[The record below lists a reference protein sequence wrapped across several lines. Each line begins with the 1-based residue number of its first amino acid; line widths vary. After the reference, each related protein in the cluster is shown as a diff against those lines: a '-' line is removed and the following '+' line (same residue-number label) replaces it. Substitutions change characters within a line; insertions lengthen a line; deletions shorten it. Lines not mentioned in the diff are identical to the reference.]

1 MIISKVSSLRIK
13 AAILL
18 TEKEPQEKQVLSWF
32 VYGEALWNVFLLTW
46 DFEKSLE
53 EKERKEKLGDW
64 H

>member
-53 EKERKEKLGDW
+53 GKERN
-64 H
+64 